1 MKKILFTLLALA
13 VTVMPTF
20 AAGEPAPDMKP
31 DMKHMMQQH
40 PEMKQ
45 MMQNPQHLLAMAYH
59 KNLVSFA
66 MTLKKVAQ
74 QGETVP
80 RDFAR
85 SAITEMRRSADQME
99 IYHEAALKGMPADQ
113 QAKRAE
119 IAKMMSA
126 HLAEMRA
133 QLAQLDDLA
142 KGDRVDSKEILKHLQ
157 IILKGCE
164 GMRHAGMHGE
174 GMHGKGMD
182 CGCMHGKGKH
192 GDCGCRHGEGE
203 QGDCGCRHGEG
214 EQGKGMHGDCMHGMG
229 GKKMDGAGGEG
240 WQEMMQQRHKMME
253 AMKAQDA
260 EISKLVDTMNR
271 APKDQKQA
279 IMADILTRM
288 VKQRVAMDEQLE
300 KLQEHMK
307 HQRPMGAG
315 KHCQEGPG
323 SDSDEAYDSD
333 SDDMNSDMDSDADND
348 DGDMDMKGMN
358 MED

>member
-1 MKKILFTLLALA
+1 MKKLMFALLALA

-20 AAGEPAPDMKP
+20 AADEPAPDMKP
-31 DMKHMMQQH
+31 DMKHMMHQH

-45 MMQNPQHLLAMAYH
+45 MMQNPQHVLAMAYH

-66 MTLKKVAQ
+66 MALKKVAQ

-113 QAKRAE
+113 QAKQAE

-126 HLAEMRA
+126 HLTEMRA
-133 QLAQLDDLA
+133 QLAQLEDLA

-164 GMRHAGMHGE
+164 GMRHAAGGMHGE

-182 CGCMHGKGKH
+182 CGCMHG
-192 GDCGCRHGEGE
+192 
-203 QGDCGCRHGEG
+203 EG
-214 EQGKGMHGDCMHGMG
+214 EQGKGMHGGCMHGMA
-229 GKKMDGAGGEG
+229 GKKMDGAGREG

-260 EISKLVDTMNR
+260 EISKLVDAMNR

-279 IMADILTRM
+279 LMADILTRM

-307 HQRPMGAG
+307 HQHSMGAD

-323 SDSDEAYDSD
+323 SDNDEAYDSD
-333 SDDMNSDMDSDADND
+333 SDDMNPDMNSDDADSDNG
-348 DGDMDMKGMN
+348 DGNMDMKGMK